1 MREGNRAAF
10 PLVVLALMVALVWL
24 SFGGERERA
33 DGGPPVREPQAR
45 YYATDVTLSATN
57 DAGHASYELTA
68 PRAAYFP
75 NEAKWRIET
84 PHWRSLG
91 ARADW
96 QGEADRAVIADLA
109 DGTQSVL
116 LRGDVRLHRTSPR
129 PLTLVTP
136 RLTLEPARHY
146 AETDAAVTLLGPH
159 SELRGQGARAWLDDE
174 RVELLANV
182 RGRYASD

>member
-1 MREGNRAAF
+1 MRESNRAAF
-10 PLVVLALMVALVWL
+10 PLVALALMVALVWL

-33 DGGPPVREPQAR
+33 DSGPPVREPQAR
-45 YYATDVTLSATN
+45 YYATDVTLSAT
-57 DAGHASYELTA
+57 DDTGRPYYELTA

-75 NEAKWRIET
+75 NEARWRIEA
-84 PHWRSLG
+84 PRWHSLG

-96 QGEADRAVIADLA
+96 QGDAENAVVADLA
-109 DGTQSVL
+109 DGTQSVV
-116 LRGDVRLHRTSPR
+116 LRGDVRLQRTSPH
-129 PLTLVTP
+129 PLTLETP

-146 AETDAAVTLLGPH
+146 AETDAAVTLRGPH